1 MELVIRIVGIIIPVL
16 VVSAIGYFYG
26 RFRKPDMTWINRLCT
41 DLLFPLLIFTA
52 MASKDFHI
60 LEYLPAIGISHS
72 IISGTVEP
80 AWILGSRRKALAN
93 TVTNTVSR
101 AMLSIHAGFRAISKK
116 RALNYY

>member
-1 MELVIRIVGIIIPVL
+1 MKKARMQHAGL
-16 VVSAIGYFYG
+16 
-26 RFRKPDMTWINRLCT
+26 FRKLKQYGAHLRP
-41 DLLFPLLIFTA
+41 A
-52 MASKDFHI
+52 
-60 LEYLPAIGISHS
+60 LPGKGYSHS

>member
-1 MELVIRIVGIIIPVL
+1 MMI
-16 VVSAIGYFYG
+16 FY
-26 RFRKPDMTWINRLCT
+26 
-41 DLLFPLLIFTA
+41 
-52 MASKDFHI
+52 
-60 LEYLPAIGISHS
+60 SHS

-116 RALNYY
+116 RALNYYWRLLAQSLLFCCFNCYTGRLIRL

>member
-1 MELVIRIVGIIIPVL
+1 MNGRDFLPDNPRIHHVCPLLEHVFALIRILCFVVDGPDAFLFMGQAFLNPVGI
-16 VVSAIGYFYG
+16 
-26 RFRKPDMTWINRLCT
+26 K
-41 DLLFPLLIFTA
+41 
-52 MASKDFHI
+52 
-60 LEYLPAIGISHS
+60 SHS

>member
-1 MELVIRIVGIIIPVL
+1 MDSQGCGFFIY
-16 VVSAIGYFYG
+16 YFNKYIYIY
-26 RFRKPDMTWINRLCT
+26 DY
-41 DLLFPLLIFTA
+41 LLIN
-52 MASKDFHI
+52 H
-60 LEYLPAIGISHS
+60 SHS